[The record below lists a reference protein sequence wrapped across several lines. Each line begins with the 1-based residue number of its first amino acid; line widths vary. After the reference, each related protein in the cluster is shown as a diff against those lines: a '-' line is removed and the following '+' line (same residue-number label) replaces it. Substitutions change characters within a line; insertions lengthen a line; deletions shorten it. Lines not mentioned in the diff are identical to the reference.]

1 MNPLSHLSARNIAT
15 AVGLTALNIAF
26 AACSK
31 DNNNT
36 APLIATS
43 IVASSATNA
52 QATTVGTATPQP
64 VAVVVTDQ
72 NGNPI
77 QNASVTWT
85 VVNHAGT
92 TGSATSTTD
101 ATGTASTTW
110 TVDTIARTDS
120 LTASIA
126 SGGSVTITAI
136 GQAGAATSAT
146 KVSGDAQTDS
156 STTTSAPFVIKV
168 MDKYGNPCSG
178 VVVAWLV
185 TGGGTLSAASTTTD
199 VTGMTQTT
207 LVLGSVPGPYVI
219 TATAGLLA
227 AVTFNL
233 TGT

>member
-1 MNPLSHLSARNIAT
+1 MNPLSNLNARTIAT
-15 AVGLTALNIAF
+15 AVGLTALNMAF
-26 AACSK
+26 AGCSK

-36 APLIATS
+36 APLVATS
-43 IVASSATNA
+43 IVANAATNA
-52 QATTVGTATPQP
+52 QATTVGTPTPQA
-64 VAVVVTDQ
+64 VSVVVTDQ

-101 ATGTASTTW
+101 ASGTASTTW

-156 STTTSAPFVIKV
+156 STHTSAPFVIKV
-168 MDKYGNPCSG
+168 TDKYGNAVSG
-178 VVVAWLV
+178 VVVAWVV

-199 VTGMTQTT
+199 VTGMTSTT

-219 TATAGLLA
+219 TATAGILA

>member
-1 MNPLSHLSARNIAT
+1 MHFFSHLSKRKVAT
-15 AVGLTALNIAF
+15 AIGLTALNVAF
-26 AACSK
+26 GACSK

-36 APLIATS
+36 APLVATS

-52 QATTVGTATPQP
+52 QATTVGQPTPQP

-77 QNASVTWT
+77 QNATVTWT
-85 VVNHAGT
+85 VVNHAGV
-92 TGSATSTTD
+92 TGTATSTTD
-101 ATGTASTTW
+101 ASGTASTTW

-136 GQAGAATSAT
+136 GNAGAPTTAS

-156 STTTSAPFVIKV
+156 STKTSAPFVVKV
-168 MDKYGNPCSG
+168 VDKYGNACSG
-178 VVVAWLV
+178 VVVTWVV

-199 VTGMTQTT
+199 ITGMTQTT

>member
-1 MNPLSHLSARNIAT
+1 MNPFSRFNASKL
-15 AVGLTALNIAF
+15 AVTLGMSVALGG
-26 AACSK
+26 ACSK
-31 DNNNT
+31 DSLNT
-36 APLIATS
+36 APLVGTS
-43 IVASSATNA
+43 IVANAATNA
-52 QATTVGTATPQP
+52 QTTTVGQPTPQP
-64 VAVVVTDQ
+64 VSVLVTDQ

-77 QNASVTWT
+77 QNVTVTWT

-92 TGSATSTTD
+92 TATASSATD

-110 TVDTIARTDS
+110 TVDTTARTDS
-120 LTASIA
+120 LTASIF
-126 SGGSVTITAI
+126 SGAAVTITAI
-136 GQAGAATSAT
+136 GQAGAATTVT

-168 MDKYGNPCSG
+168 TDRYGNAVSG
-178 VVVAWLV
+178 AAVAWAV